1 MYLFVGI
8 YCFLCLCVYLTES
21 YWPYSG
27 AIPVLLLDKHMHTTP
42 LFSLSLFDLYK
53 SFSAWGLKHTPV
65 QWPSM
70 TAKAG
75 PGALKRQSFWI
86 VSSFPCKLNNF
97 HNYWHSSPKKNEN
110 SLIIYSSSCHSKPVW
125 LLWNIK
131 TFWETSVFFSHTMK
145 VSNHQN
151 CLFFKISKFVFCQRK
166 KAIQVWKDV
175 NFSFWVNWHFKSTRR
190 ILSPLITDKVE
201 SISHRLYKHEPVIMA
216 LKTI

>member
-1 MYLFVGI
+1 MRLCVNSHTWLPYLVVFICVLVCRHLLFFV
-8 YCFLCLCVYLTES
+8 FVCVYLTES

-27 AIPVLLLDKHMHTTP
+27 AIPGLLLDKHMHTTP

-86 VSSFPCKLNNF
+86 VSSFPCKLNHF

-151 CLFFKISKFVFCQRK
+151 CLLNLCSAKERK
-166 KAIQVWKDV
+166 RYRFGKMWI
-175 NFSFWVNWHFKSTRR
+175 FHFGWTGTS
-190 ILSPLITDKVE
+190 SPLGE
-201 SISHRLYKHEPVIMA
+201 F
-216 LKTI
+216 